1 MKRIG
6 LLLAMPLAAAGLFFG
21 GCREAKKKNCREL
34 FYRHY
39 EAQVKG
45 FMRATPDA
53 NPLLSRK
60 VAEYMRNRMFE
71 LDTAFVCLEGEALEA
86 FQRKYGRLLQREYDS
101 VVAVYGDC
109 RGRFEKCYDENI
121 KGFMRTMLD
130 TDTVLARKRAAFA
143 LKRAYE
149 IDSAFVWMEG
159 AQLTEFL
166 DSIRLVI
173 REEIARIR

>member
-60 VAEYMRNRMFE
+60 VAEYMLNRMFE

-86 FQRKYGRLLQREYDS
+86 FQRKYGRLLQREY
-101 VVAVYGDC
+101 
-109 RGRFEKCYDENI
+109 GRVWRLSRSLRK
-121 KGFMRTMLD
+121 ML
-130 TDTVLARKRAAFA
+130 
-143 LKRAYE
+143 
-149 IDSAFVWMEG
+149 
-159 AQLTEFL
+159 
-166 DSIRLVI
+166 
-173 REEIARIR
+173 

>member
-6 LLLAMPLAAAGLFFG
+6 LLLAMPLAAVGLFLG
-21 GCREAKKKNCREL
+21 GCREAKRESCREL
-34 FYRHY
+34 FHRHY

-60 VAEYMRNRMFE
+60 VAEYMLNRMFE

-109 RGRFEKCYDENI
+109 RGRFEKCYDANI
-121 KGFMRTMLD
+121 KGFMRAMPD

>member
-6 LLLAMPLAAAGLFFG
+6 LLLAMPLAVAGLFFG
-21 GCREAKKKNCREL
+21 GCREAKRESCREL
-34 FYRHY
+34 FHRHY

-60 VAEYMRNRMFE
+60 VAEYMLNRMFE

-86 FQRKYGRLLQREYDS
+86 FQRKYGRLLQKEYDS
-101 VVAVYGDC
+101 VVAVYGDY
-109 RGRFEKCYDENI
+109 RGRFEKCYEANI
-121 KGFMRTMLD
+121 EGFMRAMPD
-130 TDTVLARKRAAFA
+130 TDTVLARERAAFA

>member
-60 VAEYMRNRMFE
+60 VAEYMLNRSSNST
-71 LDTAFVCLEGEALEA
+71 L
-86 FQRKYGRLLQREYDS
+86 RLSAWREKRWRLFS
-101 VVAVYGDC
+101 ANTVGFCKGSMTVWSPCMAIVAVAS
-109 RGRFEKCYDENI
+109 KNVM
-121 KGFMRTMLD
+121 MRIS
-130 TDTVLARKRAAFA
+130 RA
-143 LKRAYE
+143 LCVRC
-149 IDSAFVWMEG
+149 
-159 AQLTEFL
+159 
-166 DSIRLVI
+166 SIRI
-173 REEIARIR
+173 RSLPGKEPHSP

>member
-21 GCREAKKKNCREL
+21 GCREAKKESCREL

-60 VAEYMRNRMFE
+60 VAEYMLNRMFE
-71 LDTAFVCLEGEALEA
+71 LSTLRLSAWREKRWRLFSANTVGFCKRSMTVWSPCMAIVAAASKNVMKRISRALCV
-86 FQRKYGRLLQREYDS
+86 R
-101 VVAVYGDC
+101 C
-109 RGRFEKCYDENI
+109 PI
-121 KGFMRTMLD
+121 
-130 TDTVLARKRAAFA
+130 
-143 LKRAYE
+143 
-149 IDSAFVWMEG
+149 
-159 AQLTEFL
+159 
-166 DSIRLVI
+166 
-173 REEIARIR
+173 RIRFLPGKEPHSP

>member
-1 MKRIG
+1 
-6 LLLAMPLAAAGLFFG
+6 MPLAAAGLFFG

-60 VAEYMRNRMFE
+60 VAEYMLNRMFE

-109 RGRFEKCYDENI
+109 RGRFEKCM
-121 KGFMRTMLD
+121 MRIS
-130 TDTVLARKRAAFA
+130 RA
-143 LKRAYE
+143 LCVRC
-149 IDSAFVWMEG
+149 
-159 AQLTEFL
+159 
-166 DSIRLVI
+166 SIRI
-173 REEIARIR
+173 RSLPGKESHSP

>member
-60 VAEYMRNRMFE
+60 VAEYMLNRMFE
-71 LDTAFVCLEGEALEA
+71 LDTAFVCLEGEALELFSA
-86 FQRKYGRLLQREYDS
+86 NTVGFCKGS
-101 VVAVYGDC
+101 MTVWSPCMAIVAVAS
-109 RGRFEKCYDENI
+109 KNVM
-121 KGFMRTMLD
+121 MRIS
-130 TDTVLARKRAAFA
+130 RA
-143 LKRAYE
+143 LCVRC
-149 IDSAFVWMEG
+149 
-159 AQLTEFL
+159 
-166 DSIRLVI
+166 SIRI
-173 REEIARIR
+173 RSLPGKEPHSP

>member
-21 GCREAKKKNCREL
+21 GCHEAKKKNCREL

-60 VAEYMRNRMFE
+60 VAEYMLNRMFE

>member
-60 VAEYMRNRMFE
+60 VAEYMLNRMFE

-101 VVAVYGDC
+101 VAVASKNVM
-109 RGRFEKCYDENI
+109 
-121 KGFMRTMLD
+121 MRIS
-130 TDTVLARKRAAFA
+130 RA
-143 LKRAYE
+143 LCVRC
-149 IDSAFVWMEG
+149 
-159 AQLTEFL
+159 
-166 DSIRLVI
+166 SIRI
-173 REEIARIR
+173 RSLPGKEPHSP

>member
-60 VAEYMRNRMFE
+60 VAEYMLNRMFE

-101 VVAVYGDC
+101 VVACMAIVAVAS
-109 RGRFEKCYDENI
+109 KNVM
-121 KGFMRTMLD
+121 MRIS
-130 TDTVLARKRAAFA
+130 RA
-143 LKRAYE
+143 LCVRC
-149 IDSAFVWMEG
+149 
-159 AQLTEFL
+159 
-166 DSIRLVI
+166 SIRI
-173 REEIARIR
+173 RSLPGKEPHSP

>member
-45 FMRATPDA
+45 FMRA
-53 NPLLSRK
+53 
-60 VAEYMRNRMFE
+60 
-71 LDTAFVCLEGEALEA
+71 
-86 FQRKYGRLLQREYDS
+86 
-101 VVAVYGDC
+101 
-109 RGRFEKCYDENI
+109 
-121 KGFMRTMLD
+121 MLD

>member
-1 MKRIG
+1 M
-6 LLLAMPLAAAGLFFG
+6 LLAAAGLFFG

-60 VAEYMRNRMFE
+60 VAEYMLNRMFE

-86 FQRKYGRLLQREYDS
+86 FQRKYGRLLQKEYDS

-109 RGRFEKCYDENI
+109 RGRFEKCYEANI
-121 KGFMRTMLD
+121 EFMRAMAD

-159 AQLTEFL
+159 TQLTEFL

>member
-60 VAEYMRNRMFE
+60 VAEYMLNRMFE

-109 RGRFEKCYDENI
+109 RGRFENVM
-121 KGFMRTMLD
+121 MRIS
-130 TDTVLARKRAAFA
+130 RA
-143 LKRAYE
+143 LCVRC
-149 IDSAFVWMEG
+149 
-159 AQLTEFL
+159 
-166 DSIRLVI
+166 SIRI
-173 REEIARIR
+173 RSLPGKEPHSP

>member
-1 MKRIG
+1 
-6 LLLAMPLAAAGLFFG
+6 MPLAAAGLFFG

-60 VAEYMRNRMFE
+60 VAEYMLNRMFE

-86 FQRKYGRLLQREYDS
+86 FQRKYGRL
-101 VVAVYGDC
+101 VAGL
-109 RGRFEKCYDENI
+109 
-121 KGFMRTMLD
+121 GFQ
-130 TDTVLARKRAAFA
+130 
-143 LKRAYE
+143 YE
-149 IDSAFVWMEG
+149 IAEG
-159 AQLTEFL
+159 GGLRQCQYPAQPQ
-166 DSIRLVI
+166 
-173 REEIARIR
+173 

>member
-1 MKRIG
+1 M
-6 LLLAMPLAAAGLFFG
+6 
-21 GCREAKKKNCREL
+21 
-34 FYRHY
+34 
-39 EAQVKG
+39 
-45 FMRATPDA
+45 
-53 NPLLSRK
+53 
-60 VAEYMRNRMFE
+60 
-71 LDTAFVCLEGEALEA
+71 
-86 FQRKYGRLLQREYDS
+86 
-101 VVAVYGDC
+101 VAVYGDC

>member
-1 MKRIG
+1 M
-6 LLLAMPLAAAGLFFG
+6 L
-21 GCREAKKKNCREL
+21 
-34 FYRHY
+34 
-39 EAQVKG
+39 
-45 FMRATPDA
+45 
-53 NPLLSRK
+53 
-60 VAEYMRNRMFE
+60 NRMFE